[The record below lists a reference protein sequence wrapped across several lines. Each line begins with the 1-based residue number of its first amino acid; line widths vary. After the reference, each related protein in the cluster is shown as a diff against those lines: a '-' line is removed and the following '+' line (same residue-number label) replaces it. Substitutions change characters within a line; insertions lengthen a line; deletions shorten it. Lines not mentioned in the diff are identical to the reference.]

1 MKSVLFLSAL
11 VGASAFVG
19 KAPAPKTPSAL
30 MATKAGKGGASAAK
44 AGKASNADAY
54 LRQVE
59 PGSGPLGQWYIR
71 DDPTISQAL
80 PWVTRPEI
88 GDGTL
93 VGDFGFDPWGLSKIF
108 DVNWSVRGS

>member
-19 KAPAPKTPSAL
+19 KAPAPKAQTAL
-30 MATKAGKGGASAAK
+30 MATKAGKGGAAKAAK
-44 AGKASNADAY
+44 PSNADAY

-71 DDPTISQAL
+71 EDPTLSTAL

-88 GDGTL
+88 GDGSL

-108 DVNWSVRGS
+108 DVNW

>member
-19 KAPAPKTPSAL
+19 KAPAPKAQTAL
-30 MATKAGKGGASAAK
+30 MAAKSGGGAKAA
-44 AGKASNADAY
+44 KASNAGAY

-71 DDPTISQAL
+71 EDPSLSTAL

-88 GDGTL
+88 GDGSL

-108 DVNWSVRGS
+108 DVNW